1 NAENIEPNQP
11 IELNFNKA
19 IDPAK
24 LQVLIYETLHGK
36 TYLNRDPSGSDFIDA
51 AGYQLETVNRDREQ
65 ISGNISL
72 LPDGKLAAFYPARQF
87 GYHAELYVNVIYDGE
102 ELDHFNFR
110 VRQLPT
116 LVIGG
121 IADQF
126 GQPLGGVTV
135 SLPELGR
142 TTTTNND
149 GGFAFGFQEPAGNEI
164 AGGRYKLH
172 INPGLETSGYGNLVR

>member
-1 NAENIEPNQP
+1 
-11 IELNFNKA
+11 
-19 IDPAK
+19 
-24 LQVLIYETLHGK
+24 
-36 TYLNRDPSGSDFIDA
+36 
-51 AGYQLETVNRDREQ
+51 
-65 ISGNISL
+65 
-72 LPDGKLAAFYPARQF
+72 
-87 GYHAELYVNVIYDGE
+87 IYDGE

-172 INPGLETSGYGNLVR
+172 INPGLETSGYGNLVRTINLQAGSKNELTLMRLAELHPGVVFQLINSGQAETSF